1 MNYLHM
7 KYLSKENHHDR
18 FLYFIYW
25 KYEEVR
31 KIFHTNWNDIHDLS
45 DFSKLRD
52 LVHKINNELILQG
65 IRKNDKEIQEMFN
78 QNCLDTE
85 TQTQGQKKPCKKHKF
100 IGALGTNYTLTT
112 YKPCFYYINCSF
124 DGCKEMNA
132 LYNYFKDCSNIKSK
146 ISSFSI
152 KKGKQYYKYLTYVG
166 DLYKPHRK
174 ECCDEHFDW
183 NDWVVILN
191 VKMNIIQI
199 VSCLFVKQ
207 PTITFKCTQKGD
219 PLHSISYKLECKDT
233 NSSEDYKNKLGFNI
247 KKLQRLS
254 FDFSYPIHVVIL
266 ITTGTFGML
275 FFSLILYKFTPFGSF
290 RNRGVFREENIK
302 DYNNDGYEI
311 ELFGNNYEYEN
322 IKSQSRRV
330 HVAYHPV

>member
-7 KYLSKENHHDR
+7 KY
-18 FLYFIYW
+18 
-25 KYEEVR
+25 
-31 KIFHTNWNDIHDLS
+31 
-45 DFSKLRD
+45 LRD

-132 LYNYFKDCSNIKSK
+132 LYNYFKDCSNIKNSLMFMLINLHHTLNK
-146 ISSFSI
+146 TAINEELSLI
-152 KKGKQYYKYLTYVG
+152 LEKYSGSGIFRSV
-166 DLYKPHRK
+166 
-174 ECCDEHFDW
+174 
-183 NDWVVILN
+183 
-191 VKMNIIQI
+191 
-199 VSCLFVKQ
+199 VKQ